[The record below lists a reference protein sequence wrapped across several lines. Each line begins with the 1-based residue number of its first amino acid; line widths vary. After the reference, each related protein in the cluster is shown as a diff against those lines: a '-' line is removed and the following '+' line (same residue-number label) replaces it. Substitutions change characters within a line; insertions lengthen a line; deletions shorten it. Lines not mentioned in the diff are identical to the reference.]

1 MRFSRIKICQSLQ
14 VEKITKNIAVK
25 NLRLIVFVIIEL
37 FLIIISWVIFN
48 SLGKLN
54 IALSEISV
62 GGDAAYYV
70 RALFPL
76 ISLAVLVPFV
86 GILFC
91 IFWEL
96 HLAAVAKKQRQE
108 KVEQTMSELLFTS
121 EEESEEQKEERE
133 RRNREKYDQLR
144 KDLHLC
150 FDEQIGKKNKLT
162 HKQLSEKVLSC
173 ISSFYEITQGE
184 IFIRQSDD
192 KDDKLVLS
200 ATYAF
205 YVPEEKVFE
214 FSIGE
219 GLIGQVA
226 KAGTPLYL
234 DNIPDGYITV
244 KSGLGS
250 ATPTNLLICPWKDK
264 ENNVYAVLELAAF
277 KIFTLE
283 DIELF
288 EGLASKLKDLYSEKN
303 Q

>member
-1 MRFSRIKICQSLQ
+1 
-14 VEKITKNIAVK
+14 VK

-37 FLIIISWVIFN
+37 FLIIISWIIFDN
-48 SLGKLN
+48 LGKLN
-54 IALSEISV
+54 DAVIGS
-62 GGDAAYYV
+62 DAASHV
-70 RALFPL
+70 KGLFPL
-76 ISLAVLVPFV
+76 ISLAILVPVV

-96 HLAAVAKKQRQE
+96 HLMVVAKKLRQE
-108 KVEQTMSELLFTS
+108 KVEQTMSELLITS

-133 RRNREKYDQLR
+133 KRNHERYGQLR
-144 KDLHLC
+144 KELHLC
-150 FDEQIGKKNKLT
+150 FDEQIGKKNKLN

-173 ISSFYEITQGE
+173 ISRFYEITQGE
-184 IFIRQSDD
+184 IFIRQSGENE
-192 KDDKLVLS
+192 DKLVLS

-214 FSIGE
+214 FNVGE
-219 GLIGQVA
+219 GLIGQVC

-234 DNIPDGYITV
+234 DNIPEGYITV

-277 KIFTLE
+277 KTFTRE
-283 DIELF
+283 DIDLF
-288 EGLASKLKDLYSEKN
+288 EGLATKLKDLYTEKN